1 MGYEKREAG
10 DSRRVLSAAKVSS
23 LERARLTTSP
33 PSWTSM
39 NESIHAGQKKQVMD
53 FHIDGGVGGGGTEVS
68 GGLAGLKWM
77 EKGRQCLSALI
88 AEG

>member
-1 MGYEKREAG
+1 
-10 DSRRVLSAAKVSS
+10 
-23 LERARLTTSP
+23 
-33 PSWTSM
+33 M